1 MTDPQRT
8 VRPVAV
14 WFLYSEADE
23 PLGQLYR
30 DSDWAVPMAGASLR
44 DGTKWKSAQVV
55 SFLELRSACEIRRFR
70 VIIRVLA

>member
-1 MTDPQRT
+1 MAEPQRR

-30 DSDWAVPMAGASLR
+30 DSEGAVPTAGTSLS
-44 DGTKWKSAQVV
+44 DGTTWERAEVV

-70 VIIRVLA
+70 VIIRVVT